1 MTLDNK
7 LFDQIRVKPAG
18 KKAAEKVRAPECMWE
33 GCDQPGTHKAPRG
46 RDHEG
51 QYLNFCVDHVRLYNK
66 SYNYFSGLGD
76 DDIQKYLKDSLTG
89 HRPTTPMGTNNSAG
103 PRMASA
109 MPSSM
114 PSGRPR
120 RFNARVQDRFNLFEG
135 AGAAPKAPVAPA
147 RKPRTLE
154 TKALE
159 TLGVPHNAGAEAIRV
174 QYKALVKQ
182 YHPDSNAG
190 DRSSEDRLREV
201 IQAYKLLKQSGFC

>member
-89 HRPTTPMGTNNSAG
+89 NRPTWTMGSNSSG
-103 PRMASA
+103 A
-109 MPSSM
+109 MPSEK
-114 PSGRPR
+114 PSGRPKR
-120 RFNARVQDRFNLFEG
+120 ANGRTRGAFNLFADGEP
-135 AGAAPKAPVAPA
+135 APRRKARA
-147 RKPRTLE
+147 LE
-154 TKALE
+154 VKALE
-159 TLGVPHNAGAEAIRV
+159 TMNLAADAAAETIRLR
-174 QYKALVKQ
+174 YKALVKQ
-182 YHPDSNAG
+182 YHPDSNGG
-190 DRSSEDRLREV
+190 DRGSEDRLREV